1 MATNAEMILSGDD
14 ERTDGSKESKG
25 PDGVA
30 RRKRRIST
38 GAVSKGD
45 FESGMA
51 KLSASIEKSFE
62 GFAAKMSNEIIIV
75 RGIAEE
81 AKSTADRAASST
93 SDLAKE
99 VHELRAQVRQLSL
112 TPPTTPRATGSAPAS
127 TQVNPRRYVV
137 LGFKDKT
144 HRTDILERMR
154 VVLATASSSDMNV
167 ANKLIDHQLIAPQ
180 LRGKVGLVDVAEESP
195 DLLPLLVPH
204 FAAAGLVIKKD
215 RPESERTRSGQIVAV
230 AKTVDALLES
240 KGQTKG
246 AEICWS
252 TGIVWLKELE
262 VCKYRRDLQRM
273 IWGDQ
278 LHTVFDAAEI
288 SRIQSAYAPRRG

>member
-1 MATNAEMILSGDD
+1 MADNAEMILSGDD
-14 ERTDGSKESKG
+14 ERTDGSKGSKG
-25 PDGVA
+25 ADGVT

-45 FESGMA
+45 FETGMA
-51 KLSASIEKSFE
+51 KLSESIERSFE

-99 VHELRAQVRQLSL
+99 VHALRAQVRQLSI
-112 TPPTTPRATGSAPAS
+112 TPPTTPRATGAAPAS
-127 TQVNPRRYVV
+127 AQVNPRRYVV

-144 HRTDILERMR
+144 HRIDIIEKMR
-154 VVLATASSSDMNV
+154 AVLTTASSSDMNV
-167 ANKLIDHQLIAPQ
+167 ANKLTDHELIAPQ
-180 LRGKVGLVDVAEESP
+180 VRGKVGLVDVAEECP
-195 DLLPLLVPH
+195 ELLPLLAPH
-204 FAAAGLVIKKD
+204 FTAAGLVIKKD
-215 RPESERTRSGQIVAV
+215 RPETERNRSGQLVAV

-240 KGQTKG
+240 KGGSKG

-252 TGIVWLKELE
+252 TGIVWLKEVE
-262 VCKYRRDLQRM
+262 ICKYRRDLQKM
-273 IWGDQ
+273 TWGDR
-278 LHTVFDAAEI
+278 LDTVFDAAEI
-288 SRIQSAYAPRRG
+288 SRIQAAYAPRRG

>member
-1 MATNAEMILSGDD
+1 
-14 ERTDGSKESKG
+14 
-25 PDGVA
+25 
-30 RRKRRIST
+30 
-38 GAVSKGD
+38 
-45 FESGMA
+45 
-51 KLSASIEKSFE
+51 
-62 GFAAKMSNEIIIV
+62 MSNEIIIV

-252 TGIVWLKELE
+252 TGIVWLKEVE
-262 VCKYRRDLQRM
+262 ICKYRRDLQKM
-273 IWGDQ
+273 TWGDR
-278 LHTVFDAAEI
+278 LDTVFDAAEI
-288 SRIQSAYAPRRG
+288 SRIQAAYAPRRG